1 MLEDKSSDTYTE
13 TRCSLSEH
21 DILKKFME
29 ILKNFND
36 IVKTNPLIVH
46 HSDLLRYKRKYV
58 KFKTEFDHLTQQT
71 NFHEID
77 MLTEVPESFCPSP
90 RQPPDRKRCILNI
103 PVSKKTRFNVY
114 IFKKIH
120 DLETELEH
128 LSDEMEYFYIKYKKY
143 YDRFSISTIIMSS
156 SLSLIQGAALMVR
169 PPLNI
174 GIVTLV
180 LSTTIVISTTILK
193 FKNYKEKIE
202 LIVKTTEKIYT
213 CQSKLYTFDK
223 YLKALLNMSDDTSLN
238 VNDQ

>member
-13 TRCSLSEH
+13 NLNEH
-21 DILKKFME
+21 DILKKFMD
-29 ILKNFND
+29 ILKHFND

-71 NFHEID
+71 NFHDID
-77 MLTEVPESFCPSP
+77 MLTEVNEPESFCPSP
-90 RQPPDRKRCILNI
+90 RRKRCVLNI

-169 PPLNI
+169 PTLNI
-174 GIVTLV
+174 SVVTLV
-180 LSTTIVISTTILK
+180 LSTTIVISTTVLK

-202 LIVKTTEKIYT
+202 LIVKMTEKIYT

-238 VNDQ
+238 INDS

>member
-13 TRCSLSEH
+13 NLNEH
-21 DILKKFME
+21 DILKKFMD
-29 ILKNFND
+29 ILKHFND

-71 NFHEID
+71 NFHDID
-77 MLTEVPESFCPSP
+77 MLTEVNEPESFCPSP
-90 RQPPDRKRCILNI
+90 RRKRCVLNI
-103 PVSKKTRFNVY
+103 PLSKKTRFNVY

-169 PPLNI
+169 PTLNI
-174 GIVTLV
+174 SVVTLV
-180 LSTTIVISTTILK
+180 LSTTIVISTTVLK

-202 LIVKTTEKIYT
+202 LIVKMTEKIYT

-238 VNDQ
+238 INDS